1 MSFRANVIAM
11 LSGTAAAQAI
21 PLALSPVLTR
31 LYSPEAIGLQTLFM
45 GWTAALGVAA
55 TCRYDLAVVLP
66 DSEDEA
72 DSIAAM
78 TMAIATVVLLM
89 LTTVVALVGSD
100 LARLS
105 GYGSHTAWLW
115 LLVPM
120 VLGTTLT
127 LLGTSYASRARS
139 FARIAKAAVVNQA
152 GYAIIAVAIGLL
164 GAHAEGLVWAKAG
177 GQLLGLTI
185 ILGGVGYA
193 LWRAALNWNWPRMR
207 EAGRHYRQFLYYN
220 TPYSLIGTI
229 ARDMPIFVFAAMS
242 ATAAAG
248 FYGLTRTVL
257 LAPTLL
263 VSGALS
269 QVFFREAVALKGAP
283 RLADLTEGLL
293 KLGLLAGAPLFAFCA
308 VWGDVLFETLF
319 GATWNQAGH
328 FAMIMAPAAWMSLQT
343 GWPERLFEVSMRQ
356 DVSFKVQIAA
366 DIITAVAVIAPWAMG
381 LDVIISIAAFTVAN
395 VLYHCVYLVAIYRV
409 SGFEAVRLARLL
421 GLGWGAFGLSCL
433 ALGALRL
440 LPGHAL
446 VLAVAAA
453 VVASAVAALSG
464 RKLWRG
470 VALIMQAKETAS

>member
-1 MSFRANVIAM
+1 MSFRKNVIAM

-21 PLALSPVLTR
+21 PLAMSPVLTR

-66 DSEDEA
+66 DSDDEA
-72 DSIAAM
+72 DSIAAVVL
-78 TMAIATVVLLM
+78 AIATFVLLA
-89 LTTVVALVGSD
+89 LAVAVALAGGD
-100 LARLS
+100 LANLS
-105 GYGSHTAWLW
+105 GYAGHTAWLW

-120 VLGTTLT
+120 VFGTTLT
-127 LLGTSYASRARS
+127 LLGTAYASRERS
-139 FARIAKAAVVNQA
+139 FTRIAKAAVLNQA
-152 GYAIIAVAIGLL
+152 GYAAIAVGIGLL
-164 GAHAEGLVWAKAG
+164 GAHAEGLVWAKMG
-177 GQLLGLTI
+177 GQLLGLAV

-193 LWRAALNWNWPRMR
+193 LRRVLQNWDWTRMR
-207 EAGRHYRQFLYYN
+207 TVARSYRQFLYYN

-269 QVFFREAVALKGAP
+269 QVFFREAVALKGTP
-283 RLADLTEGLL
+283 RLAELTEGLL
-293 KLGLLAGAPLFAFCA
+293 KLGLLAGAPLFAFCT
-308 VWGDVLFETLF
+308 VWGDVLFENLF
-319 GATWNQAGH
+319 GANWSQAGH

-366 DIITAVAVIAPWAMG
+366 DIITAAAVITPLAMG
-381 LDVIISIAAFTVAN
+381 MDVIVSIAAFTAAN
-395 VLYHCVYLVAIYRV
+395 LLYHSIYLIAIYRV
-409 SGFEAVRLARLL
+409 SGFASNRLSRLL
-421 GLGWGAFGLSCL
+421 GLGWMAFGLSCL
-433 ALGALRL
+433 VLGALRL
-440 LPGHAL
+440 LPGPS
-446 VLAVAAA
+446 LAIAVGAAVIASAAA
-453 VVASAVAALSG
+453 ALTG
-464 RKLWRG
+464 RKLWRN
-470 VALIMQAKETAS
+470 VALIMHVKETAT